1 MKLLPLHHAHNVRE
15 IMRRWKALQKAA
27 GLHATTLANVE
38 GHAVIALETTAAKA
52 GEPAIYLSTGVH
64 GDEPASMW
72 GLLLWAEKNIAQL
85 QRDSFLLLP
94 LLNPI
99 GMSLNTR
106 LDHRGLDIN
115 RRFHLSDDPL
125 STAWQT
131 WIKGRAMIAGICLH
145 EDYDAQGCYVYE
157 LSHRRQTMG
166 REILARCAKPIATDP
181 RRRIDGQRATG
192 GLIRRKKMPTHLP
205 GMPEAIELHLR
216 GCPLTFTFETPSEFS
231 LDDRVATQMRFIS
244 TALEVMGA

>member
-27 GLHATTLANVE
+27 GLHATTLTNVE
-38 GHAVIALETTAAKA
+38 GHAVIALETKAAKA
-52 GEPAIYLSTGVH
+52 GAPAFYLSTGVH

-72 GLLLWAEKNIAQL
+72 GLLLWAEKNIARL

-99 GMSLNTR
+99 GMSVNTR

-115 RRFHLSDDPL
+115 RRFHLTDDSL
-125 STAWQT
+125 SAAWQK
-131 WIKGRAMIAGICLH
+131 WIADRVMIAGLCLH
-145 EDYDAQGCYVYE
+145 EDYDSQGCYLYE
-157 LSHRRQTMG
+157 LGHRRQTMG

-181 RRRIDGQRATG
+181 RTRIDGQRATG

-231 LDDRVATQMRFIS
+231 LDDRVATQMRFIR
-244 TALEVMGA
+244 TALEVIGA

>member
-1 MKLLPLHHAHNVRE
+1 MKLLPLHHAHDIRE
-15 IMRRWKALQKAA
+15 VMRRWKALQKAA
-27 GLHATTLANVE
+27 GLRATTLTTVE
-38 GHAVIALETTAAKA
+38 GHAVIAFETQAAKA
-52 GEPAIYLSTGVH
+52 GAPAFYLSTGVH
-64 GDEPASMW
+64 GDEPAAMW
-72 GLLLWAEKNIAQL
+72 GLLLWAEKNIAKL

-99 GMSLNTR
+99 GMLLNTR

-115 RRFHLSDDPL
+115 RRFQLTDDPL
-125 STAWQT
+125 SAAWQA
-131 WIKGRAMIAGICLH
+131 WITGRPMIAGLCLH

-157 LSHRRQTMG
+157 LGHRRETMG

-181 RRRIDGQRATG
+181 RSRVDGQLAKS

-216 GCPLTFTFETPSEFS
+216 GCPLTLTFETPSEFA

-244 TALEVMGA
+244 TALEVIGA

>member
-1 MKLLPLHHAHNVRE
+1 
-15 IMRRWKALQKAA
+15 MRRWKALQKAV
-27 GLHATTLANVE
+27 GLHATTLTTVE
-38 GHAVIALETTAAKA
+38 GHAVIALETKAAKA

-72 GLLLWAEKNIAQL
+72 GLLLWAEKNIARL

-99 GMSLNTR
+99 GMSVNTR

-115 RRFHLSDDPL
+115 RRFHLTDDPL
-125 STAWQT
+125 SAAWQK
-131 WIKGRAMIAGICLH
+131 WIADRVMIAGLCLH
-145 EDYDAQGCYVYE
+145 EDYDSQGCYLYE
-157 LSHRRQTMG
+157 LGNRRQTMG
-166 REILARCAKPIATDP
+166 REILARCSKPIATDP
-181 RRRIDGQRATG
+181 RRRIDGQLATG

-231 LDDRVATQMRFIS
+231 LDDRVATQMRFIRA
-244 TALEVMGA
+244 ALEVIGA